1 MDIKQAVDEA
11 VKILK
16 EGGVILYPTD
26 TIWGLGCDAT
36 NPKAVEKLSTIKKCK
51 ERNGFII
58 LADNADMICRY
69 VKVIPEVAID
79 ILEVNDKPL
88 TIIYPGA
95 IGLAPDVAGEDG
107 TISIR
112 VVDNEFCKALIY
124 KFRRPIVSTSA
135 NFSGDPAPA
144 DYDSITEEV
153 RGAAD
158 WIAHPKFGRGATG
171 KPSSM
176 IKLGVGGEV
185 KIIRK

>member
-16 EGGVILYPTD
+16 EGGVILYPSD

-36 NPKAVEKLSTIKKCK
+36 NPKAVEKLIEIKKCK
-51 ERNGFII
+51 EHNGFII

-69 VKVIPEVAID
+69 VKVIPEVALD

-88 TIIYPGA
+88 TIIYPGS
-95 IGLAPDVAGEDG
+95 IGLAPNVPAEDG
-107 TISIR
+107 SIGIR
-112 VVDNEFCKALIY
+112 LVDNDFCKALIY
-124 KFRRPIVSTSA
+124 KYRKPLVSTSA
-135 NFSGDPAPA
+135 NISGEPAPA
-144 DYDSITEEV
+144 DYDSISEEV
-153 RGAAD
+153 RAAAD

-171 KPSSM
+171 KPSSI